1 MGSGDQEAKIEL
13 IQSNL
18 KLVVSIAK
26 KYIKQGLSLLDL
38 IQEGNIGL
46 IRAVEKFDY
55 KLGNKFSTYATFWI
69 RQSITRAIADQARII
84 RLPVHIVETI
94 NKIVLTSKKLLNE
107 KGREPTITEIA
118 KETEI
123 PEFKIKDII
132 KIAQAPISL
141 DDRYELMRFIKS
153 NKERFRIFKRDK
165 LSLIEG
171 YYEDYTLIEFIEG
184 YQKYSKTLLPIE
196 YVSYL
201 MLVEKI
207 NNTLKTLTTREKNI
221 IELRFGFDDA
231 QPKTLDEIG
240 RKYDLSRERIRQIEA
255 KALRKLRHP
264 SRSRKLRDFL

>member
-107 KGREPTITEIA
+107 KGREPTINEIA